1 MIVVNIHEAKTQLSA
16 LLRRIELYHETV
28 RLCRNG
34 VPIADIVPVKKAV
47 DPLKTHTSLHKGAKI
62 LYNPTEPL
70 SEDEWP
76 IEE

>member
-1 MIVVNIHEAKTQLSA
+1 MIIVNTHEAKTQLSA

-47 DPLKTHTSLHKGAKI
+47 DPMKTHMSLRKGAKI
-62 LYNPTEPL
+62 LYDPTEPL
-70 SEDEWP
+70 NEDEWP
-76 IEE
+76 SLE